1 MSVTTVENDP
11 VVLRR
16 LAQASLVF
24 ALASLLATAAALFL
38 LPNAVAAG
46 QWIVVWAGG
55 LVGLSAFAFGVM
67 ISLRKPFARKLG
79 FVVVALSCLAA
90 VLFGLLAF
98 AVPDSAVAFGV
109 WLAVVVAYAAFA
121 AHRLVRWPTGL
132 LADEPKS
139 SLGLFISYRR
149 DDSRETVGRIHDF
162 LRQGFEEER
171 LFLDVDRQAGGE
183 DYRQVIGRALDDAQ
197 VVLVVIGARW
207 LTVSS
212 QQGGRRLDDP
222 EDMVRIEIETA
233 LARGLKVIPLL
244 VQAAAMPTEAQL
256 PPALHELAYRTALQV
271 RPDPDFKPDMQR
283 LIAALRA
290 LSAPER
296 SG

>member
-132 LADEPKS
+132 LADAPKS

-256 PPALHELAYRTALQV
+256 PPTLRKLAYLTALQV
-271 RPDPDFKPDMQR
+271 RPDPDFGHDMQL
-283 LIAALRA
+283 LIAALRE
-290 LSAPER
+290 LSAVEDR
-296 SG
+296 G